1 MNNRKRSKE
10 KIYKYLITL
19 AITIVLGIV
28 GYYCPE
34 LKQVIE
40 QTQGSTGNIQIEQN
54 VNLKND
60 TTLAENIST
69 NNLKDIPEYKDS
81 PYVYVNNNV
90 PSFLES
96 DYTTEP
102 FEKYSELDSLGRC
115 GVAYANVCKELMPA
129 EGEKRGDISSV
140 KPSGWKQKKYNG
152 EFLYN
157 RCHLIAHQLTGQNAN
172 PKNLMTCTRSMN
184 VDGMLPFENK
194 VANYIKETN
203 NHVLYRVTPVFDG
216 DNLVANGAYMEAYSI
231 EDKGKLSFNVYVY
244 NVQKGVTIDYK
255 TGESKLEEE

>member
-1 MNNRKRSKE
+1 MSRKNKKLVTS
-10 KIYKYLITL
+10 LL
-19 AITIVLGIV
+19 SLIVLIAV
-28 GYYCPE
+28 VSYQYILP
-34 LKQVIE
+34 
-40 QTQGSTGNIQIEQN
+40 SY
-54 VNLKND
+54 
-60 TTLAENIST
+60 A
-69 NNLKDIPEYKDS
+69 YKDNS
-81 PYVYVNNNV
+81 NNTSDVISIPSYDNEPYKEVNNNK
-90 PSFLES
+90 PTFTDSEKELTEKEEYS
-96 DYTTEP
+96 D
-102 FEKYSELDSLGRC
+102 LDSLGRV
-115 GVAYANVCKELMPA
+115 GVAFVLVSKSTMPTT
-129 EGEKRGDISSV
+129 KRGSIGMIKPAGWHTV
-140 KPSGWKQKKYNG
+140 KYDFVDGKY
-152 EFLYN
+152 LYN

-244 NVQKGVTIDYK
+244 NVQKGVIIDYK

>member
-1 MNNRKRSKE
+1 MSRKNKKLVTS
-10 KIYKYLITL
+10 LL
-19 AITIVLGIV
+19 SLIVLIAV
-28 GYYCPE
+28 VSYQYILP
-34 LKQVIE
+34 
-40 QTQGSTGNIQIEQN
+40 SY
-54 VNLKND
+54 
-60 TTLAENIST
+60 A
-69 NNLKDIPEYKDS
+69 YKDNS
-81 PYVYVNNNV
+81 NNTSDVISIPSYDNEPYKEVNNNK
-90 PSFLES
+90 PTFTDSEKELTEKEEYS
-96 DYTTEP
+96 D
-102 FEKYSELDSLGRC
+102 LDSLGRV
-115 GVAYANVCKELMPA
+115 GVAFALVSKSTMPTT
-129 EGEKRGDISSV
+129 KRGSIGMIKPAGWHTV
-140 KPSGWKQKKYNG
+140 KYDFVDGKY
-152 EFLYN
+152 LYN

-255 TGESKLEEE
+255 TGESKLEKE

>member
-1 MNNRKRSKE
+1 MSRNNKKLVTS
-10 KIYKYLITL
+10 ILSL
-19 AITIVLGIV
+19 IVLIAV
-28 GYYCPE
+28 VSYQYI
-34 LKQVIE
+34 L
-40 QTQGSTGNIQIEQN
+40 SSY
-54 VNLKND
+54 
-60 TTLAENIST
+60 A
-69 NNLKDIPEYKDS
+69 YKDNS
-81 PYVYVNNNV
+81 NNTSDVISIPSYDNEPYKEVNNNK
-90 PSFLES
+90 PTFTDSEKELTEKEEYS
-96 DYTTEP
+96 D
-102 FEKYSELDSLGRC
+102 LDSLGRV
-115 GVAYANVCKELMPA
+115 GVAFALISKSTMPTT
-129 EGEKRGDISSV
+129 KRGSIGMIKPAGWHTV
-140 KPSGWKQKKYNG
+140 KYDFVDGKY
-152 EFLYN
+152 LYN

>member
-1 MNNRKRSKE
+1 MSRKNKKLVIS
-10 KIYKYLITL
+10 LL
-19 AITIVLGIV
+19 SLIVLIAV
-28 GYYCPE
+28 VSYQYILP
-34 LKQVIE
+34 
-40 QTQGSTGNIQIEQN
+40 SY
-54 VNLKND
+54 
-60 TTLAENIST
+60 A
-69 NNLKDIPEYKDS
+69 YKDNS
-81 PYVYVNNNV
+81 NNTSDVISIPSYDNEPYKEVNNNK
-90 PSFLES
+90 PTFTDSEKELTEKEEYS
-96 DYTTEP
+96 D
-102 FEKYSELDSLGRC
+102 LDSLGRV
-115 GVAYANVCKELMPA
+115 GVAFALISKSTMPTT
-129 EGEKRGDISSV
+129 KRGSIGMIKPAGWHTV
-140 KPSGWKQKKYNG
+140 KYDFVDGKY
-152 EFLYN
+152 LYN

>member
-1 MNNRKRSKE
+1 MNKR
-10 KIYKYLITL
+10 LLT
-19 AITIVLGIV
+19 AIASIFVF
-28 GYYCPE
+28 
-34 LKQVIE
+34 
-40 QTQGSTGNIQIEQN
+40 
-54 VNLKND
+54 
-60 TTLAENIST
+60 ISVVCYQYI
-69 NNLKDIPEYKDS
+69 LPSYAYKDDS
-81 PYVYVNNNV
+81 NNTSDVISIPSYDNEPYKEVNNNK
-90 PSFLES
+90 PTFTDSEKELTEKEEYS
-96 DYTTEP
+96 D
-102 FEKYSELDSLGRC
+102 LDSLGRV
-115 GVAYANVCKELMPA
+115 GVAFALVSKSTMPTT
-129 EGEKRGDISSV
+129 KRGSIGMIKPAGWHTV
-140 KPSGWKQKKYNG
+140 KYDFVDGKY
-152 EFLYN
+152 LYN

>member
-1 MNNRKRSKE
+1 MSRKNKKLVTS
-10 KIYKYLITL
+10 LL
-19 AITIVLGIV
+19 SLIVLIAV
-28 GYYCPE
+28 VSYQYILP
-34 LKQVIE
+34 
-40 QTQGSTGNIQIEQN
+40 SY
-54 VNLKND
+54 
-60 TTLAENIST
+60 A
-69 NNLKDIPEYKDS
+69 YKDNS
-81 PYVYVNNNV
+81 NNTSDVISIPSYDNEPYKEVNNNK
-90 PSFLES
+90 PTFTDSEKELTEKEEYS
-96 DYTTEP
+96 D
-102 FEKYSELDSLGRC
+102 LDSLGRV
-115 GVAYANVCKELMPA
+115 GVAFALVSKSTMPTS
-129 EGEKRGDISSV
+129 KRGSIGMIKPAGWHTV
-140 KPSGWKQKKYNG
+140 KYDFVDGKY
-152 EFLYN
+152 LYN

>member
-1 MNNRKRSKE
+1 MSRKNKKLVTS
-10 KIYKYLITL
+10 LL
-19 AITIVLGIV
+19 SLIVLIAV
-28 GYYCPE
+28 VSYQYILP
-34 LKQVIE
+34 
-40 QTQGSTGNIQIEQN
+40 SY
-54 VNLKND
+54 
-60 TTLAENIST
+60 A
-69 NNLKDIPEYKDS
+69 YKDNS
-81 PYVYVNNNV
+81 NNTSDVISIPSYDNEPYKEVNNNK
-90 PSFLES
+90 PTFTDSEKELTEKEEYS
-96 DYTTEP
+96 D
-102 FEKYSELDSLGRC
+102 LDSLGRV
-115 GVAYANVCKELMPA
+115 GVAFALVSKSTMPTT
-129 EGEKRGDISSV
+129 KRGSIGMIKPAGWHTV
-140 KPSGWKQKKYNG
+140 KYDFVDGKY
-152 EFLYN
+152 LYN

-203 NHVLYRVTPVFDG
+203 NHVLYKVTPIFDG

>member
-1 MNNRKRSKE
+1 MSRKNKKLVTS
-10 KIYKYLITL
+10 ILSL
-19 AITIVLGIV
+19 IVLIAV
-28 GYYCPE
+28 VSYQYILP
-34 LKQVIE
+34 
-40 QTQGSTGNIQIEQN
+40 SY
-54 VNLKND
+54 
-60 TTLAENIST
+60 A
-69 NNLKDIPEYKDS
+69 YKDNS
-81 PYVYVNNNV
+81 NNTSDVISIPSYDNEPYKEVNNNK
-90 PSFLES
+90 PTFTDSEKELTEKEEYS
-96 DYTTEP
+96 D
-102 FEKYSELDSLGRC
+102 LDSLGRV
-115 GVAYANVCKELMPA
+115 GVAFALVSKSTMPTT
-129 EGEKRGDISSV
+129 KRGSIGMIKPAGWHTV
-140 KPSGWKQKKYNG
+140 KYDFVDGKY
-152 EFLYN
+152 LYN

-255 TGESKLEEE
+255 TVESKLEED

>member
-1 MNNRKRSKE
+1 MSRKNKKLLTS
-10 KIYKYLITL
+10 LISL
-19 AITIVLGIV
+19 FILIAVVCYQYVLPS
-28 GYYCPE
+28 Y
-34 LKQVIE
+34 
-40 QTQGSTGNIQIEQN
+40 
-54 VNLKND
+54 
-60 TTLAENIST
+60 A
-69 NNLKDIPEYKDS
+69 YKDNS
-81 PYVYVNNNV
+81 NNTSDVISIPSYDNEPYKEVNNNK
-90 PSFLES
+90 PTFTDSEKKLTEKEDYS
-96 DYTTEP
+96 D
-102 FEKYSELDSLGRC
+102 LDSLGRV
-115 GVAYANVCKELMPA
+115 GVAFALVSKSTMPTT
-129 EGEKRGDISSV
+129 KRGSIGMIKPAGWHTV
-140 KPSGWKQKKYNG
+140 KYDFVDGKY
-152 EFLYN
+152 LYN

-244 NVQKGVTIDYK
+244 NVQKGVAIDYK

>member
-1 MNNRKRSKE
+1 MSRKNKKLVTS
-10 KIYKYLITL
+10 ILSL
-19 AITIVLGIV
+19 IVLIAV
-28 GYYCPE
+28 VSYQYILP
-34 LKQVIE
+34 
-40 QTQGSTGNIQIEQN
+40 SY
-54 VNLKND
+54 
-60 TTLAENIST
+60 A
-69 NNLKDIPEYKDS
+69 YKDNS
-81 PYVYVNNNV
+81 NNTSDVISIPIYDNEPYKEVNNNK
-90 PSFLES
+90 PTFTDSEKELTEKEEYS
-96 DYTTEP
+96 D
-102 FEKYSELDSLGRC
+102 LDSLGRV
-115 GVAYANVCKELMPA
+115 GVAFALVSKSTMPTT
-129 EGEKRGDISSV
+129 KRGSIGMIKPAGWHTV
-140 KPSGWKQKKYNG
+140 KYDFVDGKY
-152 EFLYN
+152 LYN

>member
-1 MNNRKRSKE
+1 MSRNNKKLVTS
-10 KIYKYLITL
+10 ILSL
-19 AITIVLGIV
+19 IVLIAV
-28 GYYCPE
+28 VSYQYI
-34 LKQVIE
+34 L
-40 QTQGSTGNIQIEQN
+40 SSY
-54 VNLKND
+54 
-60 TTLAENIST
+60 A
-69 NNLKDIPEYKDS
+69 YKDNS
-81 PYVYVNNNV
+81 NNTSDVISIPSYDNEPYKEVNNNK
-90 PSFLES
+90 PTFTDSEKELTEKEEYS
-96 DYTTEP
+96 D
-102 FEKYSELDSLGRC
+102 LDSLGRV
-115 GVAYANVCKELMPA
+115 GVAFALISKSTMPTT
-129 EGEKRGDISSV
+129 KRGSIGMIKPAGWHTV
-140 KPSGWKQKKYNG
+140 KYDFVDGKY
-152 EFLYN
+152 LYN

-203 NHVLYRVTPVFDG
+203 NHVLYKVTPVFDG

>member
-1 MNNRKRSKE
+1 MSRKNKKLVTS
-10 KIYKYLITL
+10 ILSL
-19 AITIVLGIV
+19 IVLIAV
-28 GYYCPE
+28 VSYQYILP
-34 LKQVIE
+34 
-40 QTQGSTGNIQIEQN
+40 SY
-54 VNLKND
+54 
-60 TTLAENIST
+60 A
-69 NNLKDIPEYKDS
+69 YKDNS
-81 PYVYVNNNV
+81 NNTSDVISIPSYDNEPYKEVNNNK
-90 PSFLES
+90 PTFTDSEKELTEKEEYS
-96 DYTTEP
+96 D
-102 FEKYSELDSLGRC
+102 LDSLGRV
-115 GVAYANVCKELMPA
+115 GVAFTLVSKSTMPTT
-129 EGEKRGDISSV
+129 KRGSIGMIKPAGWHTV
-140 KPSGWKQKKYNG
+140 KYDFVDGKY
-152 EFLYN
+152 LYN

>member
-1 MNNRKRSKE
+1 MSRNNKKLVTS
-10 KIYKYLITL
+10 ILSL
-19 AITIVLGIV
+19 IVLIAV
-28 GYYCPE
+28 VSYQYILP
-34 LKQVIE
+34 
-40 QTQGSTGNIQIEQN
+40 SY
-54 VNLKND
+54 
-60 TTLAENIST
+60 A
-69 NNLKDIPEYKDS
+69 YKDNS
-81 PYVYVNNNV
+81 NNTSDVISIPSYDNEPYKEVNNNK
-90 PSFLES
+90 PTFTDSEKELTEKEEYS
-96 DYTTEP
+96 D
-102 FEKYSELDSLGRC
+102 LDSLGRV
-115 GVAYANVCKELMPA
+115 GVAFALVSKSTMPTT
-129 EGEKRGDISSV
+129 KRGSIGMIKPAGWHTV
-140 KPSGWKQKKYNG
+140 KYDFVDGKY
-152 EFLYN
+152 LYN

-184 VDGMLPFENK
+184 ADGMLPFENK

>member
-1 MNNRKRSKE
+1 MSRKNKKLVSS
-10 KIYKYLITL
+10 LL
-19 AITIVLGIV
+19 SLIVLIAV
-28 GYYCPE
+28 VSYQYILP
-34 LKQVIE
+34 
-40 QTQGSTGNIQIEQN
+40 SY
-54 VNLKND
+54 
-60 TTLAENIST
+60 A
-69 NNLKDIPEYKDS
+69 YKDNS
-81 PYVYVNNNV
+81 NNTSDVISIPSYDNEPYKEVNNNK
-90 PSFLES
+90 PTFTDSEKELTEKEEYS
-96 DYTTEP
+96 D
-102 FEKYSELDSLGRC
+102 LDSLGRV
-115 GVAYANVCKELMPA
+115 GVAFALVSKSTMPTT
-129 EGEKRGDISSV
+129 KRGSIGMIKPAGWHTV
-140 KPSGWKQKKYNG
+140 KYDFVDGKY
-152 EFLYN
+152 LYN

-244 NVQKGVTIDYK
+244 NVQKGVAIDYK

>member
-1 MNNRKRSKE
+1 MSRKNKKLVTS
-10 KIYKYLITL
+10 LL
-19 AITIVLGIV
+19 SLIVLIAV
-28 GYYCPE
+28 VSYQYILP
-34 LKQVIE
+34 
-40 QTQGSTGNIQIEQN
+40 SY
-54 VNLKND
+54 
-60 TTLAENIST
+60 A
-69 NNLKDIPEYKDS
+69 YKDNS
-81 PYVYVNNNV
+81 NNTSDVISIPSYDNEPYKEVNNNK
-90 PSFLES
+90 PTFTDSEKELTEKEEYS
-96 DYTTEP
+96 D
-102 FEKYSELDSLGRC
+102 LDSLGRV
-115 GVAYANVCKELMPA
+115 GVAFALVSKSTMPTT
-129 EGEKRGDISSV
+129 KRGSIGMIKPAGWHTV
-140 KPSGWKQKKYNG
+140 KYDFVDGKY
-152 EFLYN
+152 LYN

-255 TGESKLEEE
+255 TGESKLGEE

>member
-1 MNNRKRSKE
+1 MSRKNKKLLTS
-10 KIYKYLITL
+10 LISL
-19 AITIVLGIV
+19 FVLIAV
-28 GYYCPE
+28 VCYQYVLP
-34 LKQVIE
+34 
-40 QTQGSTGNIQIEQN
+40 SY
-54 VNLKND
+54 
-60 TTLAENIST
+60 A
-69 NNLKDIPEYKDS
+69 YKDNS
-81 PYVYVNNNV
+81 NNTSDVISIPSYDNEPYKEVNNNK
-90 PSFLES
+90 PTFTDS
-96 DYTTEP
+96 DKKLTEK
-102 FEKYSELDSLGRC
+102 EDYSDLDSLGRV
-115 GVAYANVCKELMPA
+115 GVAFALVSKSTMPTT
-129 EGEKRGDISSV
+129 KRGSIGMIKPAGWHTV
-140 KPSGWKQKKYNG
+140 KYDFVDGKY
-152 EFLYN
+152 LYN

-244 NVQKGVTIDYK
+244 NVQKGVAIDYK

>member
-1 MNNRKRSKE
+1 MSRKNKKLLTS
-10 KIYKYLITL
+10 LISL
-19 AITIVLGIV
+19 FVLIAV
-28 GYYCPE
+28 VYYQYVLP
-34 LKQVIE
+34 
-40 QTQGSTGNIQIEQN
+40 SY
-54 VNLKND
+54 
-60 TTLAENIST
+60 A
-69 NNLKDIPEYKDS
+69 YKDNS
-81 PYVYVNNNV
+81 NNTSDVISIPSYDNEPYKEVNNNK
-90 PSFLES
+90 PTFTDSEKKLTEKEDYS
-96 DYTTEP
+96 D
-102 FEKYSELDSLGRC
+102 LDSLGRV
-115 GVAYANVCKELMPA
+115 GVAFALVSKSTMPTT
-129 EGEKRGDISSV
+129 KRGSIGMIKPAGWHTV
-140 KPSGWKQKKYNG
+140 KYDFVDGKY
-152 EFLYN
+152 LYN

>member
-1 MNNRKRSKE
+1 MSRKNKKLVTS
-10 KIYKYLITL
+10 ILSL
-19 AITIVLGIV
+19 IVLIAV
-28 GYYCPE
+28 VSYQYILP
-34 LKQVIE
+34 
-40 QTQGSTGNIQIEQN
+40 SY
-54 VNLKND
+54 
-60 TTLAENIST
+60 A
-69 NNLKDIPEYKDS
+69 YKDNS
-81 PYVYVNNNV
+81 NNTSDVISIPSYDNEPYKEVNNNK
-90 PSFLES
+90 PTFTDSEKELTEKEEYS
-96 DYTTEP
+96 D
-102 FEKYSELDSLGRC
+102 LDSLGRV
-115 GVAYANVCKELMPA
+115 GVAFALVSKSTMPTT
-129 EGEKRGDISSV
+129 KRGSIGMIKPAGWHTV
-140 KPSGWKQKKYNG
+140 KYDFVDGKY
-152 EFLYN
+152 LYN

-203 NHVLYRVTPVFDG
+203 NHVLYKVTPVFDG

>member
-1 MNNRKRSKE
+1 MSRKNKKLVTS
-10 KIYKYLITL
+10 LL
-19 AITIVLGIV
+19 SLIVLIAV
-28 GYYCPE
+28 VSYQYILP
-34 LKQVIE
+34 
-40 QTQGSTGNIQIEQN
+40 SY
-54 VNLKND
+54 
-60 TTLAENIST
+60 A
-69 NNLKDIPEYKDS
+69 YKDNS
-81 PYVYVNNNV
+81 NNTSDVISIPSYDNEPYKEVNNNK
-90 PSFLES
+90 PTFTDSEKELTEKEEYS
-96 DYTTEP
+96 D
-102 FEKYSELDSLGRC
+102 LDSLGRV
-115 GVAYANVCKELMPA
+115 GVAFALVSKSTMPPT
-129 EGEKRGDISSV
+129 KRGSIGMIKPAGWHTV
-140 KPSGWKQKKYNG
+140 KYDFVDGKY
-152 EFLYN
+152 LYN

>member
-1 MNNRKRSKE
+1 MSRKNKKLVTS
-10 KIYKYLITL
+10 LL
-19 AITIVLGIV
+19 SLIVLIAV
-28 GYYCPE
+28 VSYQYILP
-34 LKQVIE
+34 
-40 QTQGSTGNIQIEQN
+40 SY
-54 VNLKND
+54 
-60 TTLAENIST
+60 A
-69 NNLKDIPEYKDS
+69 YKDNS
-81 PYVYVNNNV
+81 NNTSDVISIPSYDNEPYKEVNNNK
-90 PSFLES
+90 PTFTDSEKELTEKEEYS
-96 DYTTEP
+96 D
-102 FEKYSELDSLGRC
+102 LDSLGRV
-115 GVAYANVCKELMPA
+115 GVAFALVSKSTMPTT
-129 EGEKRGDISSV
+129 KRGSIGMIKPVGWHTV
-140 KPSGWKQKKYNG
+140 KYDFVDGKY
-152 EFLYN
+152 LYN

>member
-1 MNNRKRSKE
+1 MSRKNKKLVTS
-10 KIYKYLITL
+10 LL
-19 AITIVLGIV
+19 SLIVLIAV
-28 GYYCPE
+28 VSYQYILP
-34 LKQVIE
+34 
-40 QTQGSTGNIQIEQN
+40 SY
-54 VNLKND
+54 
-60 TTLAENIST
+60 A
-69 NNLKDIPEYKDS
+69 YKDNS
-81 PYVYVNNNV
+81 NNTSDVISIPSYDNEPYKEVNNNK
-90 PSFLES
+90 PTFTDSEKELTEKEEYS
-96 DYTTEP
+96 D
-102 FEKYSELDSLGRC
+102 LDSLGRV
-115 GVAYANVCKELMPA
+115 GVAFALVSKSTMPTT
-129 EGEKRGDISSV
+129 KRGSIGMIKPAGWHTV
-140 KPSGWKQKKYNG
+140 KYDFVDGKY
-152 EFLYN
+152 LYN

-184 VDGMLPFENK
+184 VAGMLPFENK

>member
-1 MNNRKRSKE
+1 MSRKNKKLLTS
-10 KIYKYLITL
+10 LISL
-19 AITIVLGIV
+19 FVLIAV
-28 GYYCPE
+28 VCYQYVLP
-34 LKQVIE
+34 
-40 QTQGSTGNIQIEQN
+40 SY
-54 VNLKND
+54 
-60 TTLAENIST
+60 A
-69 NNLKDIPEYKDS
+69 YKDNS
-81 PYVYVNNNV
+81 NNTSDVISIPSYDNEPYKEVNNNK
-90 PSFLES
+90 PTFTDSEKKLTEKEDYS
-96 DYTTEP
+96 D
-102 FEKYSELDSLGRC
+102 LDSLGRV
-115 GVAYANVCKELMPA
+115 GVAFALVSKSTMPTT
-129 EGEKRGDISSV
+129 KRGSIGMIKPAGWHTV
-140 KPSGWKQKKYNG
+140 KYDFVDGKY
-152 EFLYN
+152 LYN

-244 NVQKGVTIDYK
+244 NVQKGVAIDYK

>member
-1 MNNRKRSKE
+1 MSRKNKKLVSS
-10 KIYKYLITL
+10 LL
-19 AITIVLGIV
+19 SLIVLIAV
-28 GYYCPE
+28 VSYQYILP
-34 LKQVIE
+34 
-40 QTQGSTGNIQIEQN
+40 SY
-54 VNLKND
+54 
-60 TTLAENIST
+60 A
-69 NNLKDIPEYKDS
+69 YKDNS
-81 PYVYVNNNV
+81 NNTSDVISIPSYDNEPYKEVNNNK
-90 PSFLES
+90 PTFTDSEKELTEKEEYS
-96 DYTTEP
+96 D
-102 FEKYSELDSLGRC
+102 LDSLGRV
-115 GVAYANVCKELMPA
+115 GVAFALVSKSTMPTT
-129 EGEKRGDISSV
+129 KRSSIGMIKPAGWHTV
-140 KPSGWKQKKYNG
+140 KYDFVDGKY
-152 EFLYN
+152 LYN

>member
-1 MNNRKRSKE
+1 MSRNNKKLVTS
-10 KIYKYLITL
+10 ILSL
-19 AITIVLGIV
+19 IVLIAV
-28 GYYCPE
+28 VSYQYI
-34 LKQVIE
+34 L
-40 QTQGSTGNIQIEQN
+40 SSY
-54 VNLKND
+54 
-60 TTLAENIST
+60 A
-69 NNLKDIPEYKDS
+69 YKDNS
-81 PYVYVNNNV
+81 NNTSDVISIPSYDNEPYKEVNNNK
-90 PSFLES
+90 PTFTDSEKELTEKEEYS
-96 DYTTEP
+96 D
-102 FEKYSELDSLGRC
+102 LDSLGRV
-115 GVAYANVCKELMPA
+115 GVAFALVSKSTMPTT
-129 EGEKRGDISSV
+129 KRGSIGMIKPAGWHTV
-140 KPSGWKQKKYNG
+140 KYDFVDGKY
-152 EFLYN
+152 LYN

-203 NHVLYRVTPVFDG
+203 NHVLYKVTPVFDG

>member
-1 MNNRKRSKE
+1 MSRKNKKLVTS
-10 KIYKYLITL
+10 LL
-19 AITIVLGIV
+19 SLIVLIAV
-28 GYYCPE
+28 VSYQYILP
-34 LKQVIE
+34 
-40 QTQGSTGNIQIEQN
+40 SY
-54 VNLKND
+54 
-60 TTLAENIST
+60 A
-69 NNLKDIPEYKDS
+69 YKDNS
-81 PYVYVNNNV
+81 NNTSDVISIPSYDNEPYKEVNNNK
-90 PSFLES
+90 PTFTDSEKELTEKEEYS
-96 DYTTEP
+96 D
-102 FEKYSELDSLGRC
+102 LDSLGRV
-115 GVAYANVCKELMPA
+115 GVAFALVSKSTMPTT
-129 EGEKRGDISSV
+129 KRGSIGMIKPAGWHTV
-140 KPSGWKQKKYNG
+140 KYDFVDGKY
-152 EFLYN
+152 LYN

-184 VDGMLPFENK
+184 VNGMLPFENK

>member
-1 MNNRKRSKE
+1 MSRKNKKLVTS
-10 KIYKYLITL
+10 LL
-19 AITIVLGIV
+19 SLIVLIAV
-28 GYYCPE
+28 VSYQYILP
-34 LKQVIE
+34 
-40 QTQGSTGNIQIEQN
+40 SY
-54 VNLKND
+54 
-60 TTLAENIST
+60 A
-69 NNLKDIPEYKDS
+69 YKDNS
-81 PYVYVNNNV
+81 NNTSDVISIPSYDNEPYKEVNNNK
-90 PSFLES
+90 PTFTDSEKELTEKEEYS
-96 DYTTEP
+96 D
-102 FEKYSELDSLGRC
+102 LDSFGRV
-115 GVAYANVCKELMPA
+115 GVAFALVSKSTMPTT
-129 EGEKRGDISSV
+129 KRGSIGMIKPAGWHTV
-140 KPSGWKQKKYNG
+140 KYDFVDGKY
-152 EFLYN
+152 LYN

-184 VDGMLPFENK
+184 VAGMLPFENK

>member
-1 MNNRKRSKE
+1 MSRKNKKLVTS
-10 KIYKYLITL
+10 LL
-19 AITIVLGIV
+19 SLIVLIAIV
-28 GYYCPE
+28 SYQYILP
-34 LKQVIE
+34 
-40 QTQGSTGNIQIEQN
+40 SY
-54 VNLKND
+54 
-60 TTLAENIST
+60 A
-69 NNLKDIPEYKDS
+69 YKDNS
-81 PYVYVNNNV
+81 NNTSDVISIPSYDNEPYKEVNNNK
-90 PSFLES
+90 PTFTDSEKELTEKEEYS
-96 DYTTEP
+96 D
-102 FEKYSELDSLGRC
+102 LDSLGRV
-115 GVAYANVCKELMPA
+115 GVAFALVSKSTMPTT
-129 EGEKRGDISSV
+129 KRGSIGMIKPAGWHTV
-140 KPSGWKQKKYNG
+140 KYDFVDGKY
-152 EFLYN
+152 LYN

-172 PKNLMTCTRSMN
+172 PQNLMTCTRSMN

>member
-1 MNNRKRSKE
+1 MSRKNKKLLTS
-10 KIYKYLITL
+10 LISL
-19 AITIVLGIV
+19 FVLMAV
-28 GYYCPE
+28 VCYQYVLP
-34 LKQVIE
+34 
-40 QTQGSTGNIQIEQN
+40 SY
-54 VNLKND
+54 
-60 TTLAENIST
+60 A
-69 NNLKDIPEYKDS
+69 YKDNS
-81 PYVYVNNNV
+81 NNTSDVISIPSYDNEPYKEVNNNK
-90 PSFLES
+90 PTFTDSEKKLTEKEDYS
-96 DYTTEP
+96 D
-102 FEKYSELDSLGRC
+102 LDSLGRV
-115 GVAYANVCKELMPA
+115 GVAFALVSKSTMPTT
-129 EGEKRGDISSV
+129 KRGSIGMIKPAGWHTV
-140 KPSGWKQKKYNG
+140 KYDFVDGKY
-152 EFLYN
+152 LYN

>member
-1 MNNRKRSKE
+1 MSRKNKKLVTS
-10 KIYKYLITL
+10 LL
-19 AITIVLGIV
+19 SLIVLIAV
-28 GYYCPE
+28 VSYQYILP
-34 LKQVIE
+34 
-40 QTQGSTGNIQIEQN
+40 SY
-54 VNLKND
+54 
-60 TTLAENIST
+60 A
-69 NNLKDIPEYKDS
+69 YKDNS
-81 PYVYVNNNV
+81 NNTSDVISIPSYDNEPYKEVNNNK
-90 PSFLES
+90 PTFTDSEKELTEKEEYS
-96 DYTTEP
+96 D
-102 FEKYSELDSLGRC
+102 LDSLGRV
-115 GVAYANVCKELMPA
+115 GVAFALVSKSTMPTT
-129 EGEKRGDISSV
+129 KRGSIGMIKPAGWHTV
-140 KPSGWKQKKYNG
+140 KYDFVDGKY
-152 EFLYN
+152 LYN
-157 RCHLIAHQLTGQNAN
+157 RCHLIAHQLTGENAN